1 MGNELGALLESVRIK
16 KNLSLREAAELTGLG
31 HSYIRDLELGINRKT
46 GKKVVPSIQSLR
58 KIANAYGLDMYELLY
73 KAGLIDEQEWS
84 QVHENELNP
93 IPVFE
98 SLKSDKAIEHV
109 FYPFA
114 NEPQPDFALIMQG
127 DSMADA
133 SIDAGDLV
141 FFRKNKLPEYNGQ
154 IVALAYNDKDYIR
167 RITWT
172 NQYPNYALIPENS
185 SYRTIHAPFNDVVIY
200 GVYAG
205 HFKRE
210 KM

>member
-1 MGNELGALLESVRIK
+1 MKNELGSLLESVRIQK
-16 KNLSLREAAELTGLG
+16 KLSLREAAELTGLG

-58 KIANAYGLDMYELLY
+58 KIANAYDLDMYELLY
-73 KAGLIDEQEWS
+73 KAGLIDEHEWNRSHKKQQET
-84 QVHENELNP
+84 

-98 SLKSDKAIEHV
+98 SLGSDKVIERV

-114 NEPQPDFALIMQG
+114 NDPQPDFALIMQG
-127 DSMADA
+127 DSMVDA
-133 SIDAGDLV
+133 SIDDGDLV
-141 FFRKNKLPEYNGQ
+141 FFRKNKLPEFNGQ

-185 SYRTIHAPFNDVVIY
+185 RYRTIHVPFNDAMIY

>member
-58 KIANAYGLDMYELLY
+58 KIANAYDLDMYELLC
-73 KAGLIDEQEWS
+73 KAGLIDEQDWY
-84 QVHENELNP
+84 QAHGNEYNT

-98 SLKSDKAIEHV
+98 SLGSEKIIERV
-109 FYPFA
+109 FYPFP
-114 NEPQPDFALIMQG
+114 NETQPDFALIMQG
-127 DSMADA
+127 DSMVNA
-133 SIDAGDLV
+133 SIDDGDLV
-141 FFRKNKLPEYNGQ
+141 FFRKNKLPEFNGQ
-154 IVALAYNDKDYIR
+154 IVALAYNDQDYIR

-172 NQYPNYALIPENS
+172 NQYPNYALIPENC
-185 SYRTIHAPFNDVVIY
+185 SYRTIQVPFNDAFIY